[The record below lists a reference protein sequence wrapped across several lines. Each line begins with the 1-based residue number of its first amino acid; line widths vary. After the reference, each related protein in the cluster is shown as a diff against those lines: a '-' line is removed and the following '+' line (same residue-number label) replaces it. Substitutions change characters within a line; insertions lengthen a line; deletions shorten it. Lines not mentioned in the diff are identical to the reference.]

1 MKCKDAILM
10 SLIQRVP
17 ELEAPLDARESS
29 EGAAEDDGR
38 GKERGGEEGPP
49 RRPWWRRL
57 FG

>member
-1 MKCKDAILM
+1 M
-10 SLIQRVP
+10 SLVQRVP
-17 ELEAPLDARESS
+17 ELEAPLDARGSS